1 MQRPRFREPGAAPTN
16 ADAPRL
22 LGPSRPAPAHPGAG
36 SAVFLRLLIVLGF
49 CRLREPVVA
58 LKHLSSKKRTWLAAK
73 PQKYPLWNQYQLPR
87 AAAPITTD
95 LWLSTAVTPSLTG
108 WGSEVREEAQG
119 QRPCCWQAGP
129 REALPVFRVQCSC
142 ALGWRPLHLQCIAPV
157 CLSPPRSPLTLRV
170 PLPRTLV
177 LPSGPAESPGGSPTA
192 QPWLPRT
199 CKAPL
204 PRKVPLPV
212 LRTRM
217 WTRRG
222 PSLAS
227 RRTSSQN
234 RK

>member
-16 ADAPRL
+16 ADPPRL
-22 LGPSRPAPAHPGAG
+22 LSPSRPAPAHPCAG
-36 SAVFLRLLIVLGF
+36 SAVFLRALIVLGF

-58 LKHLSSKKRTWLAAK
+58 LKPLSSKKRTWLAAK
-73 PQKYPLWNQYQLPR
+73 PQKYPLWNQYQVPR
-87 AAAPITTD
+87 AAAPVTTD
-95 LWLSTAVTPSLTG
+95 LRLSTAVTPPLAG
-108 WGSEVREEAQG
+108 WGQKSEGRLRASG
-119 QRPCCWQAGP
+119 RAAGRLAP
-129 REALPVFRVQCSC
+129 GRLCPFSQSSAAVLP
-142 ALGWRPLHLQCIAPV
+142 AGAPLHLQCIAPG
-157 CLSPPRSPLTLRV
+157 CLSPPRPPLTLRV

-177 LPSGPAESPGGSPTA
+177 LPSGPAENPGGSPTA

-204 PRKVPLPV
+204 PRKVTPPV

-217 WTRRG
+217 WTRWG

-227 RRTSSQN
+227 RWPSSQK